1 MSDITGI
8 APRSGLERDVVA
20 LASARWPTAA
30 PMSGDDIAELL
41 LLIRRSR
48 ALRRRSKHTK
58 AVRRAR
64 ARAYWLRES
73 WERAPLRLQR
83 VAGEWAT
90 VCGICRC
97 LQGRWGEE
105 RHHVG
110 CSVLRLNPG
119 LAPVNDTLPTIPD
132 DDAGE

>member
-20 LASARWPTAA
+20 LASARWPTVA
-30 PMSGDDIAELL
+30 PMSGDDIARLL

-64 ARAYWLRES
+64 ARAYYR
-73 WERAPLRLQR
+73 R
-83 VAGEWAT
+83 AGE
-90 VCGICRC
+90 VSR
-97 LQGRWGEE
+97 
-105 RHHVG
+105 
-110 CSVLRLNPG
+110 
-119 LAPVNDTLPTIPD
+119 
-132 DDAGE
+132 